1 MKLERKIF
9 ILLLFVFSLT
19 AQTVSN
25 FALFDING
33 NRILFN
39 KILSEMNSD
48 EKFVLNFTSVDCKP
62 CEKEISE
69 LISLKEKRK
78 NMKLFVIFAEQGEVV
93 KEKMKKLDLKEAY
106 IDPVGTLQE
115 KFGVNGF
122 PITIIVDK
130 NAQRLKKIE
139 GYSSE
144 NIKVIE
150 KLLDTLKN

>member
-1 MKLERKIF
+1 MRK
-9 ILLLFVFSLT
+9 
-19 AQTVSN
+19 
-25 FALFDING
+25 
-33 NRILFN
+33 
-39 KILSEMNSD
+39 KI
-48 EKFVLNFTSVDCKP
+48 
-62 CEKEISE
+62 
-69 LISLKEKRK
+69 
-78 NMKLFVIFAEQGEVV
+78 
-93 KEKMKKLDLKEAY
+93 DLKEAY